1 MNEKPNT
8 CLKKFGLQ
16 VSISYFFHS
25 PDTLVAAQARNLVHE
40 KKKRVGKKKYTDVF
54 KSGSN
59 IPELFYI
66 IPSSLDNLNFFQGK
80 DLPPRKA

>member
-40 KKKRVGKKKYTDVF
+40 KKYLINKIWLFRFAKTLRKH
-54 KSGSN
+54 GS
-59 IPELFYI
+59 
-66 IPSSLDNLNFFQGK
+66 D
-80 DLPPRKA
+80 RT